1 MDDEAERAIEQA
13 KRLLE
18 DAAIFHLKSIPLPV
32 AVVSKLVDLAE
43 RWRIEEA
50 GSGSA

>member
-1 MDDEAERAIEQA
+1 MDDEAARVIEQV

-18 DAAIFHLKSIPLPV
+18 DAATFHLKSIPLPV

-43 RWRIEEA
+43 RRQTDEA
-50 GSGSA
+50 GTG